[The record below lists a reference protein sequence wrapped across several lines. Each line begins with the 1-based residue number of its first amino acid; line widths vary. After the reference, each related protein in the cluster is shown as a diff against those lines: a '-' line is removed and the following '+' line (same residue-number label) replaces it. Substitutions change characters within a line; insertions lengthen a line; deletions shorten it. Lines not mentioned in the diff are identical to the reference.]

1 LLNRT
6 AAWGGDAGQESDEHD
21 VAQAPER
28 RLMGHSRLGILPRTR
43 DWKAVVQLL
52 GEGAAVDE
60 IAAASARAA
69 ESSLPDL
76 VREEAL
82 VRSLW
87 LLTQIPRAA
96 RSADF
101 ADALQRLDLNT
112 SRNPSLIDIVTAVF
126 ESVDRHVA
134 RAGKRTDFGE
144 ISQRAAAESLAT
156 LAGRELPGLFGVDAE
171 DVRRAVGKFATVRNF
186 GVLARDFFARLTR
199 RHLEYYL
206 GRELANH
213 IGPAERFGSLSQEK
227 AFGSALTLHCIEAA
241 RIVEDFSAEWYSKA
255 VFEDRLTPGA
265 TAQFAAVAFGKIQRE
280 LRQRRGADA

>member
-1 LLNRT
+1 MYRYPRVAVVLINQNGRVGRQCRPGKQLARSGSGAGAAADGSLL
-6 AAWGGDAGQESDEHD
+6 
-21 VAQAPER
+21 
-28 RLMGHSRLGILPRTR
+28 LGVLPRTR

-52 GEGAAVDE
+52 REGAAVDE

-76 VREEAL
+76 ARDETL

-101 ADALQRLDLNT
+101 VGALQHLDLHT
-112 SRNPSLIDIVTAVF
+112 SRDPGLIDIVSAVI

-134 RAGKRTDFGE
+134 RAGRRTDFGE
-144 ISQRAAAESLAT
+144 IAHRAAAESLAT
-156 LAGRELPGLFGVDAE
+156 LAGRELPGLFGADAE

-213 IGPAERFGSLSQEK
+213 IGPGDASARWAAKGVRFR
-227 AFGSALTLHCIEAA
+227 ARAPLH
-241 RIVEDFSAEWYSKA
+241 
-255 VFEDRLTPGA
+255 
-265 TAQFAAVAFGKIQRE
+265 
-280 LRQRRGADA
+280 

>member
-1 LLNRT
+1 
-6 AAWGGDAGQESDEHD
+6 
-21 VAQAPER
+21 
-28 RLMGHSRLGILPRTR
+28 MGHSRLGVLPKTR

-52 GEGAAVDE
+52 REGAAVDE
-60 IAAASARAA
+60 IAAASAKAA

-76 VREEAL
+76 AREETL

-101 ADALQRLDLNT
+101 VGALRHLDLHPG
-112 SRNPSLIDIVTAVF
+112 RDPGLIDIVTAVI

-134 RAGKRTDFGE
+134 RAGRRTDFGE
-144 ISQRAAAESLAT
+144 IAQRAAAETLAT
-156 LAGRELPGLFGVDAE
+156 LAARELPGLFGADAE

-186 GVLARDFFARLTR
+186 GFLARDFFARLTR

-213 IGPAERFGSLSQEK
+213 IGPGERFDSLGQER
-227 AFGSALTLHCIEAA
+227 AFGSALELHCIEAA
-241 RIVEDFSAEWYSKA
+241 RIVEDFSADWYSKA
-255 VFEDRLTPGA
+255 VFEDRLTPEA
-265 TAQFAAVAFGKIQRE
+265 TARFAAVAFDKIQRE